1 MAALHF
7 VCLGGT
13 LAWAAVAIRFLK
25 QIRDEL
31 REHSRFL
38 QVHEILDR
46 SIAADLASINTTRIA
61 P

>member
-1 MAALHF
+1 MAALHW
-7 VCLGGT
+7 VCLGGA
-13 LAWAAVAIRFLK
+13 LVWAAVAVRFLR

-31 REHSRFL
+31 REHTRFL

-46 SIAADLASINTTRIA
+46 SIAADLASINTPRVL